1 MFADLLK
8 FLHNQRDFILIV
20 KVIVTFPATS
30 VFKNEKKK
38 NVNYQ
43 NIKNT
48 R

>member
-30 VFKNEKKK
+30 VFEMKF
-38 NVNYQ
+38 VNLAIMYL
-43 NIKNT
+43 
-48 R
+48 